1 MKRIICT
8 FAFFSLVMT
17 ACKKEENNTTN
28 NNNSGGVDCS
38 TVTYSGTIASLAN
51 SKCNTAGCHAAGSV
65 SGDYTTY
72 AGLKAKFDN
81 GSLKQ
86 RVIVEK
92 TMPQGTTLSETELKQ
107 FECWINA
114 GAPNN

>member
-1 MKRIICT
+1 MKRLFCLFI
-8 FAFFSLVMT
+8 SLTTVVV
-17 ACKKEENNTTN
+17 ACKKDTEEPTP
-28 NNNSGGVDCS
+28 GVDCS
-38 TVTYSGTIASLAN
+38 TVTYSGTISGIATA
-51 SKCNTAGCHAAGSV
+51 KCNASGCHSAGS
-65 SGDYTTY
+65 SNGDYTSY
-72 AGLKAKFDN
+72 AGIKAKFDN

-92 TMPQGTTLSETELKQ
+92 TMPSGTPLTETQYKQ

>member
-1 MKRIICT
+1 MKKLACLFLLLT
-8 FAFFSLVMT
+8 SLFLS
-17 ACKKEENNTTN
+17 CKKEENNN
-28 NNNSGGVDCS
+28 NQNQGVDCS
-38 TVTYSGTIASLAN
+38 TITYSGTIAPLVTI
-51 SKCNTAGCHAAGSV
+51 KCNTAGCHASGSV
-65 SGDYTTY
+65 NGDYTSY
-72 AGLKAKFDN
+72 SGIKAKFDN

-92 TMPQGTTLSETELKQ
+92 SMPSGSSLTETQLKQ